1 MEENEVP
8 KRAGITSGYG
18 EKANDMLPHEPR
30 GELRLMSPKS
40 AVSVNFSERFFA
52 HADRPL
58 KFIHIHGEGYEG

>member
-40 AVSVNFSERFFA
+40 AVSVDPNER
-52 HADRPL
+52 L
-58 KFIHIHGEGYEG
+58 LIHKRS